1 MQAQRG
7 NRRPPPVEAPVG
19 YTARMTTNPV
29 TALAGPAGRSSAVPL
44 ESGPDGL
51 PVQDENGV
59 DLTLIRAMLALTPL
73 ERLQQAEAW
82 MRQLSEARPVA
93 PVKRP

>member
-1 MQAQRG
+1 
-7 NRRPPPVEAPVG
+7 
-19 YTARMTTNPV
+19 MTTYPV
-29 TALAGPAGRSSAVPL
+29 TALAGPAGRSSAVPAEL
-44 ESGPDGL
+44 GPDGL

-82 MRQLSEARPVA
+82 MRQLSEVRPVA